1 MRTRIR
7 AALLLIILWG
17 STGGIHAQ
25 TTSVDE
31 DLIARLRSDNLQTR
45 AAAIPVAVPELLK
58 RVWAD
63 DMSWHHGSL
72 QVLREA
78 VWRATGDVYADDR
91 RPLAAALVKAAA
103 DRSLSVAARC
113 EALELASLVAS
124 SESVPLLAE
133 LLTDP
138 DVGES
143 ARVCLVR
150 IAPRASGAAGAL
162 RSALASASP
171 ERQVALINGLATAR
185 ASFAEQAVRS
195 WLNSPSAEVRMAV
208 LRALGSIG
216 GAQSLDA
223 LWQAAEKGA
232 QTERMAALDSILR
245 IAESL
250 PAEQARPVYE
260 KVYTGSRDSVEKC
273 AGLAGITRVRQAA
286 AVPLLT
292 QSLLAKEPDV
302 RGLAALALAEM
313 PGSSVSVRLAERL
326 PVAPLE
332 QQVAIVSVLARR
344 YDAPSALALFR
355 AAASERTEL
364 RAAAYQ
370 ALAGNRNASRQEV
383 ARVLAERLPAA
394 QAPAERSAILSAVV
408 SVAHPS
414 LLAPLMNEWEAG
426 RGNTEV
432 LRALLAVAD
441 SCTAAGREE
450 DAAKVYLLVAEN
462 ATDRSLLR
470 MAAASL
476 KDAALRQ
483 DFASRAGFVM
493 HWWVLGP
500 LKGRDKWSGQ
510 DAFPVDSPVDLSTK
524 VTVDGEEFAWK
535 PAAVGDPLGELD
547 LAAAA
552 GPGEDSACYAYAEII
567 SPSERDAWLRLGSD
581 DGVIVYLNGQKVH
594 EFKGERNYALDE
606 DSVRVTLR
614 RGTNLLLC
622 KVLNA
627 GGGYSVGARF
637 VDLEGRPLRLEQ
649 RRP

>member
-1 MRTRIR
+1 
-7 AALLLIILWG
+7 
-17 STGGIHAQ
+17 
-25 TTSVDE
+25 
-31 DLIARLRSDNLQTR
+31 
-45 AAAIPVAVPELLK
+45 
-58 RVWAD
+58 
-63 DMSWHHGSL
+63 
-72 QVLREA
+72 
-78 VWRATGDVYADDR
+78 
-91 RPLAAALVKAAA
+91 
-103 DRSLSVAARC
+103 
-113 EALELASLVAS
+113 
-124 SESVPLLAE
+124 
-133 LLTDP
+133 
-138 DVGES
+138 
-143 ARVCLVR
+143 
-150 IAPRASGAAGAL
+150 
-162 RSALASASP
+162 
-171 ERQVALINGLATAR
+171 
-185 ASFAEQAVRS
+185 
-195 WLNSPSAEVRMAV
+195 
-208 LRALGSIG
+208 
-216 GAQSLDA
+216 
-223 LWQAAEKGA
+223 
-232 QTERMAALDSILR
+232 
-245 IAESL
+245 
-250 PAEQARPVYE
+250 
-260 KVYTGSRDSVEKC
+260 
-273 AGLAGITRVRQAA
+273 
-286 AVPLLT
+286 
-292 QSLLAKEPDV
+292 
-302 RGLAALALAEM
+302 
-313 PGSSVSVRLAERL
+313 
-326 PVAPLE
+326 
-332 QQVAIVSVLARR
+332 
-344 YDAPSALALFR
+344 
-355 AAASERTEL
+355 
-364 RAAAYQ
+364 
-370 ALAGNRNASRQEV
+370 
-383 ARVLAERLPAA
+383 
-394 QAPAERSAILSAVV
+394 
-408 SVAHPS
+408 
-414 LLAPLMNEWEAG
+414 MNEWEAG

-510 DAFPVDSPVDLSTK
+510 DAFPVDSPVDLSAK

-637 VDLEGRPLRLEQ
+637 VDMEGRPLRLEQ